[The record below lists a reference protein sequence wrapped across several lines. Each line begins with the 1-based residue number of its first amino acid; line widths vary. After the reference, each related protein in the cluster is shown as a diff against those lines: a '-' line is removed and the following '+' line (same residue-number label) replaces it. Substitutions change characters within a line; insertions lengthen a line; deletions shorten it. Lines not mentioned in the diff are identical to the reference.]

1 MIKHIIIIVGW
12 GFSIRKERVMSTI
25 SFLCFHC
32 YSCWFRGSW
41 AEMAAFAIPRT
52 ARKPVMLTRQWNTVY
67 RKQCKCWWIL
77 LLLPWVNGLPVV
89 TANASLH
96 VLRLCVGGTS
106 RAGRIPVPLPRQVWC
121 IRYRGTT
128 CWSGIK
134 NNHQCQGPT
143 SPRCWSYPATSG
155 PTREIIIIPSSDE
168 EDGDAAY
175 YGASDRPPAVE
186 YR

>member
-1 MIKHIIIIVGW
+1 MGW

-25 SFLCFHC
+25 SFLCFYC

-77 LLLPWVNGLPVV
+77 LLLPWVNSLPLV

-106 RAGRIPVPLPRQVWC
+106 RAGRIPVPVIPPSHCYLLYCGPFFVPSVDHAEESLLLIILWIWMFGDSDLSTHTWQLIASKTSLMYQIQRHNMLIW
-121 IRYRGTT
+121 
-128 CWSGIK
+128 
-134 NNHQCQGPT
+134 NQG
-143 SPRCWSYPATSG
+143 
-155 PTREIIIIPSSDE
+155 
-168 EDGDAAY
+168 
-175 YGASDRPPAVE
+175 
-186 YR
+186 